1 MREKLLLAIATM
13 AGAGC
18 AATSGMTAN
27 SGEETPVRPAA
38 TKAPAAHP
46 AARRHAR
53 GHAGQLRVGTA
64 SSTVVQRQPP
74 PRSCHARGRGLLAL
88 PDPQCTGGATS
99 RAVTQ
104 ANIHSTICV
113 RGYTKTVRPRESI
126 TEPEKLGSMDAYGD
140 AGSPHDYEYDHLV
153 SLELGG
159 ALNDAR
165 NLWPEPGRSPNP
177 KDRLENRLHELICAG
192 RLSLW
197 AAQHQIATNWVAAYH
212 RLFG

>member
-1 MREKLLLAIATM
+1 VREKLLLAIATL
-13 AGAGC
+13 AVPGC

-27 SGEETPVRPAA
+27 SGYATPAKSA
-38 TKAPAAHP
+38 SGKA
-46 AARRHAR
+46 
-53 GHAGQLRVGTA
+53 LA

-74 PRSCHARGRGLLAL
+74 SGSCHARGRGLLAL
-88 PDPQCTGGATS
+88 PDPRCTPGATS
-99 RAVTQ
+99 RAVNQ
-104 ANIHSTICV
+104 SNIHSTICV

-140 AGSPHDYEYDHLV
+140 TGSPHDYEYDHLV

-159 ALNDAR
+159 APNDAR

-177 KDRLENRLHELICAG
+177 KDRLENRLHELVCTG
-192 RLSLW
+192 RLSLS
-197 AAQHQIATNWVAAYH
+197 AAQRQIATNWVAAYH